1 MDTDKDQIR
10 IRYRI
15 SKLIYESH
23 LSPLKQI
30 KFKYGRIISI
40 PFTPLGI
47 SLTIHF
53 NFYTLLTIY

>member
-30 KFKYGRIISI
+30 KFKYERIISYHLH
-40 PFTPLGI
+40 P
-47 SLTIHF
+47 
-53 NFYTLLTIY
+53 